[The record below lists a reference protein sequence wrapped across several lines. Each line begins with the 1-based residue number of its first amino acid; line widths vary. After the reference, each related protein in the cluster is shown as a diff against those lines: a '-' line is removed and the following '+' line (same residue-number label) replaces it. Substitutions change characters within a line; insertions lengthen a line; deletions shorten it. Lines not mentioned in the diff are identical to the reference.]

1 MRADEIQ
8 IAHPRAG
15 ISGQQ
20 AQQILVVGG
29 HLCNQPGR
37 QHPCIENEAQAGTVC
52 IGLANFQRQLE
63 LGLAQD
69 GQHGLHAQTGVP
81 GESAEIFLQVVEC
94 HLEER
99 IDARHAV
106 RMQHLDQMVERN
118 PGMPLGLPVMGG
130 GMRQQFTEASAPVDA
145 QLQHEGID
153 EATHHAGHGRHLP
166 VGHGNTDPDAVL
178 ATVAEQQQLPGGEQ
192 QHEGRGAQL
201 HGTFPHAGKQG
212 GRNGVF
218 DQPGRTGRS
227 VCRLVARR
235 QRERWMLRTQF
246 VLPPRHIGRG
256 KRLFRM
262 RLLPDGV
269 IDVLRRVFRGG

>member
-1 MRADEIQ
+1 M
-8 IAHPRAG
+8 
-15 ISGQQ
+15 
-20 AQQILVVGG
+20 
-29 HLCNQPGR
+29 
-37 QHPCIENEAQAGTVC
+37 
-52 IGLANFQRQLE
+52 
-63 LGLAQD
+63 
-69 GQHGLHAQTGVP
+69 
-81 GESAEIFLQVVEC
+81 
-94 HLEER
+94 
-99 IDARHAV
+99 
-106 RMQHLDQMVERN
+106 
-118 PGMPLGLPVMGG
+118 
-130 GMRQQFTEASAPVDA
+130 
-145 QLQHEGID
+145 
-153 EATHHAGHGRHLP
+153 
-166 VGHGNTDPDAVL
+166 L

-235 QRERWMLRTQF
+235 QRERRMLRTQF